1 MERTTIRTAQ
11 DFLRRETAPLF
22 RPLKMAIVAWK
33 LFARK
38 HFWQKCHSKFTKK
51 KKIQN
56 LELRLNI
63 CGKVG
68 AVEPHLGNE
77 DEMFD

>member
-1 MERTTIRTAQ
+1 VEVIREET
-11 DFLRRETAPLF
+11 FLA
-22 RPLKMAIVAWK
+22 KMSFQIY
-33 LFARK
+33 
-38 HFWQKCHSKFTKK
+38 KK